1 MGAAE
6 KKKGASQRRKVSSSQ
21 TTKSVA
27 RRRGVVE
34 ADNPLIATDTPEAPK
49 PEIVILVGG
58 NGSGKTTYYNTFLAE
73 SGLPFINADIIAKK
87 QFGDRAEAR
96 SADAAKMAE
105 DTRNRLLDARESFCF
120 ETVFSHVSKVDFLVQ
135 AKAVG
140 YTIKMVAIYTA
151 SEDLN
156 VARVAQR
163 VGEGGHSVPE
173 EKIRERIPRTYLH
186 IGAALE
192 HCDEFVLLDNS
203 SFETPYVVKLVK
215 KGDDFVTLNGD
226 LPDFAAGWG
235 I

>member
-1 MGAAE
+1 MASDQN
-6 KKKGASQRRKVSSSQ
+6 KKGTPQRKKASPAPKTKAVSRRKGVGGVSDVLI
-21 TTKSVA
+21 VA
-27 RRRGVVE
+27 
-34 ADNPLIATDTPEAPK
+34 DLPEMAK

-58 NGSGKTTYYNTFLAE
+58 NGSGKTTYYNTFLAKF
-73 SGLPFINADIIAKK
+73 GLPFINADIIAKK
-87 QFGDRAEAR
+87 QFGDQAEAR
-96 SADAAKMAE
+96 SSDAAKIAE
-105 DTRNRLLDARESFCF
+105 DTRNRLMDARESFCF

-140 YTIKMVAIYTA
+140 YRIKMVAIYTE
-151 SEDLN
+151 SFDLN

-163 VGEGGHSVPE
+163 VDEGGHSVPE
-173 EKIRERIPRTYLH
+173 EKIRERIPRTYRH

>member
-1 MGAAE
+1 MGSE
-6 KKKGASQRRKVSSSQ
+6 QKKKGASQRKKALPGV
-21 TTKSVA
+21 KSKAVA
-27 RRRGVVE
+27 RRRGFGGVSS
-34 ADNPLIATDTPEAPK
+34 PLIVTDPPEAPK

-58 NGSGKTTYYNTFLAE
+58 NGSGKTTYYNTFLAKC
-73 SGLPFINADIIAKK
+73 GLPFINADIIAKK
-87 QFGDRAEAR
+87 QFGDKAEER

-135 AKAVG
+135 AKALG
-140 YTIKMVAIYTA
+140 YKIKMVAIYTT
-151 SEDLN
+151 SVDLN
-156 VARVAQR
+156 VARVSQR

-203 SFETPYVVKLVK
+203 SFETPYVAKLVK
-215 KGDDFVTLNGD
+215 KGDDFVTLNGE
-226 LPDFAAGWG
+226 LPDFAEGWVK
-235 I
+235 